1 MIQIRFFPLT
11 QNKISSTLSIFKV
24 GCILAALI
32 GNTALSAENML
43 WQGNPLQIPILV
55 NTERRIDFPEPIVD
69 INMSAAE
76 NKVSQIL
83 LTPEGRLFLK
93 PSEVYAPARLKAVS
107 VTGTLYLVDIESK
120 VEGSEVSSET
130 VVIIDPIIHAAG
142 GGMTGAGTGNR
153 PSAMPL
159 SNHPNVAAGNQAGQ
173 GQSAQ
178 NAGNSNAPNLDKLPD
193 FLRKDMTL
201 SGGNGNGNI
210 ANAAPDYIAMS
221 RFAMS
226 HFAGP
231 KRLIPQIAANQVA
244 VKQPGKNWLR
254 VVNNGLETKALAQW
268 SISGHFVTAIYVRNR
283 TNRAIEFDPRGI
295 RGDIAFVSAMHTLL
309 QPRGQSGDEGLW
321 AVVTTQPFNIAINR
335 D

>member
-1 MIQIRFFPLT
+1 MRHTQSKTRRYKHIMQKITVGLVLT
-11 QNKISSTLSIFKV
+11 L
-24 GCILAALI
+24 GCNSFALAV
-32 GNTALSAENML
+32 ENML
-43 WQGNPLQIPILV
+43 WQGNPLQIPITV

-93 PSEVYAPARLKAVS
+93 PTEVYAPARLKAVS

-120 VEGSEVSSET
+120 AEGSEVSSET

-153 PSAMPL
+153 PSNMPL
-159 SNHPNVAAGNQAGQ
+159 SNNPNVAAGNQGNQSGQ
-173 GQSAQ
+173 GGQIT
-178 NAGNSNAPNLDKLPD
+178 GGTNAPNLDNLPD
-193 FLRKDMTL
+193 FLRKDMTI
-201 SGGNGNGNI
+201 SGSNGGNT
-210 ANAAPDYIAMS
+210 ANAAPDYIAMA
-221 RFAMS
+221 RYAMA

-231 KRLIPQIAANQVA
+231 KRLIPQMAANSVA
-244 VKQPGKNWLR
+244 VKQPGKHWLR
-254 VVNNGLETKALAQW
+254 VVGNGLETKALAQW

-283 TNRAIEFDPRGI
+283 TDRAIEFDPRGI
-295 RGDIAFVSAMHTLL
+295 RGDIAFVGAMHTLL